1 MTAKRLKRPYTR
13 ADFLAWEA
21 EQEERWEFIDGLIRM
36 MAGGTVAHNTIAG
49 NIFAHLHAALR
60 GGPVRPFQQNMKL
73 APTVNEDVTYPDV
86 FVLCRPVAEADPT
99 VASATVIVEVVSKT
113 SREDD
118 YERKF
123 QSYEEIPEL
132 RHYLVVEQDRA
143 HVSVYSRSSPEEDWR
158 LRNLRK
164 LDESVELPSI
174 GVTLSL
180 RQVYEGTRIAA

>member
-13 ADFLAWEA
+13 GDFLAWEA

-60 GGPVRPFQQNMKL
+60 SGPCRPFQQNMKL
-73 APTVNEDVTYPDV
+73 APAQNDDVTYPDV
-86 FVLCRPVAEADPT
+86 FVTCSPTEETDPT
-99 VASATVIVEVVSKT
+99 IATATVIVEVVSKS

-123 QSYEEIPEL
+123 WSYEEISEL
-132 RHYLVVEQDRA
+132 HSYVIVEQDKA
-143 HVSVYSRSSPEEDWR
+143 HVAVYTRSSSDEDW
-158 LRNLRK
+158 LRRNVSK
-164 LDESVELPSI
+164 LDESIELPSI
-174 GVTLSL
+174 GVSL
-180 RQVYEGTRIAA
+180 PMRQIYEGTRAAA